1 MIVEP
6 ATQSNYYFT
15 NNESKKETS
24 TENSIF
30 EDELSN
36 TQSKEAEIKP
46 LEVKKST
53 RELVEDIISLLKTGF
68 TKDELEMIEKLKEAI
83 LEKIKEEQE
92 NGTGDVRAIENL
104 IDELEKMISEFKKS
118 VNGTDIKD
126 ADEIRENQNTLGKGS
141 ELSGALKESILKLE
155 ELSAEIKE
163 LKKLKKGD
171 SQHINTQEELL
182 LMQELRK
189 S

>member
-1 MIVEP
+1 MIVVP

-30 EDELSN
+30 KDELSN
-36 TQSKEAEIKP
+36 TQSEEEIKP
-46 LEVKKST
+46 LKVEKST

-92 NGTGDVRAIENL
+92 NGTGDVKAIENL
-104 IDELEKMISEFKKS
+104 LDELEKMIAEFKKS
-118 VNGTDIKD
+118 VNGSDIKD
-126 ADEIRENQNTLGKGS
+126 ADEIKEEKDNLGKGS

-155 ELSAEIKE
+155 ELSAEIVE
-163 LKKLKKGD
+163 LKKLKKD
-171 SQHINTQEELL
+171 DTQHINTQEELL
-182 LMQELRK
+182 LIQELK
-189 S
+189 KA